1 MVSPQRAVLLIVLSV
16 LSWGFYSFFEPGEVT
31 GEAPVLSAI
40 HAAPAERVET
50 HVLQR
55 GETLSH
61 LLGRASI
68 TGGELSNL
76 LLVLREHRSPRQLQ
90 EGLEVTIRRWF
101 SSGEPRQVEVRL
113 NADSTVRL
121 RSVPEAGWSSDVVV
135 TPTVVDT
142 VFARGVI
149 GSGRTLYHA
158 VLEDEELDLPLAERI
173 AMVSELAEVFV
184 FRLDFARDIQPGDRY
199 RLAYEREARPDGTAR
214 SRKILIAELENRGRL
229 YPALHFSSGET
240 GGYYDNT
247 GASLRTAFR
256 RYPVDYVRI
265 TSAFSWRRY
274 HPVLGVYRGHLGTD
288 FGAPTGTRI
297 LAAGD
302 GTVSFVGRRG
312 GYGNVVELRH
322 PGGYTTL
329 YAHMSRFA
337 SGMRA
342 GRGVKQGEVIGYVG
356 STGLAT
362 GPHVHYELRKNGQP
376 LDARTAKL
384 PPGAP
389 PISAALRGAFEEVL
403 RDRQALLDRIAP
415 AGLQLAELEASQSA
429 SGGVSQ

>member
-1 MVSPQRAVLLIVLSV
+1 MVSPQRAVLLIVVSV
-16 LSWGFYSFFEPGEVT
+16 LSWGLLSFFEPREIVGD
-31 GEAPVLSAI
+31 APVL
-40 HAAPAERVET
+40 AAFYATPAEQVET
-50 HVLQR
+50 HVLKR

-61 LLGRASI
+61 LLDRASI

-76 LLVLREHRSPRQLQ
+76 LLALREHRSPRQLQ
-90 EGLEVTIRRWF
+90 EGLEVTVRRWF
-101 SSGEPRQVEVRL
+101 ATGTPRLVEVRL

-121 RSVPEAGWSSDVVV
+121 RSQPEGWLSDVIV

-142 VFARGVI
+142 VFARGMI

-158 VLEDEELDLPLAERI
+158 VLEDEELDLPPAERI
-173 AMVSELAEVFV
+173 AMVGELAEIFV
-184 FRLDFARDIQPGDRY
+184 FRLDFSRDIQPGDRY

-214 SRKILIAELENRGRL
+214 RRKILIAELENNGRL

-240 GGYYDNT
+240 GGYYDHT

-265 TSAFSWRRY
+265 TSAFAWRRY
-274 HPVLGVYRGHLGTD
+274 HPVLGVYRGHMGTD

-302 GTVSFVGRRG
+302 GTVTFAGRRG

-337 SGMRA
+337 TGMRS
-342 GRGVKQGEVIGYVG
+342 GRAVKQGEVIGYVG
-356 STGLAT
+356 ATGLAT
-362 GPHVHYELRKNGQP
+362 GPHVHYELRRNGQP

-389 PISAALRGAFEEVL
+389 PISPAQRDSFEAVL
-403 RDRQALLDRIAP
+403 ADRQALLSRIEP
-415 AGLQLAELEASQSA
+415 AGLPLADVEAA
-429 SGGVSQ
+429 PPAAVGIMP

>member
-1 MVSPQRAVLLIVLSV
+1 LAWGLS
-16 LSWGFYSFFEPGEVT
+16 SFFEPTTEVA
-31 GEAPVLSAI
+31 GDAPVLAAI

-68 TGGELSNL
+68 TGGQLSNL

-90 EGLEVTIRRWF
+90 EGLEVTVRRWF
-101 SSGEPRQVEVRL
+101 SSGEPRQVEFRL

-121 RSVPEAGWSSDVVV
+121 RVEPEAGWKSDVIV

-142 VFARGVI
+142 IFARGVI
-149 GSGRTLYHA
+149 GSGSTLYHA
-158 VLEDEELDLPLAERI
+158 VLEDEELDLPLSERI
-173 AMVSELAEVFV
+173 AMVSELAEIYV
-184 FRLDFARDIQPGDRY
+184 FRLDFSRDIRPGDRY
-199 RLAYEREARPDGTAR
+199 RLVYEREARPDGTAR
-214 SRKILIAELENRGRL
+214 RRKVLIAELENGGRS
-229 YPALHFSSGET
+229 YPALHFSTGESSG
-240 GGYYDNT
+240 YFDPS

-297 LAAGD
+297 MAAGD
-302 GTVSFVGRRG
+302 GTVAFVGRRG
-312 GYGNVVELRH
+312 GYGNVIELRH

-342 GRGVKQGEVIGYVG
+342 GRAVKQGEVIGYVG
-356 STGLAT
+356 ATGLAT
-362 GPHVHYELRKNGQP
+362 GPHVHYELRRNGQP

-389 PISAALRGAFEEVL
+389 PITTAQRGAFEEVL
-403 RDRQALLDRIAP
+403 SERQALLSRIEP
-415 AGLQLAELEASQSA
+415 AGLQLAEKAASPPAPEDRAQ
-429 SGGVSQ
+429 